1 VLLNLQSN
9 ALKFTPDHGEIRIIC
24 KVDRSQ
30 IGDPGVLEV
39 QVVDNGVGILEEDQR
54 KLFKLFGKIQ

>member
-9 ALKFTPDHGEIRIIC
+9 ALKFTPDNGEIRIIC

-30 IGDPGVLEV
+30 IGDPCILEV
-39 QVVDNGVGILEEDQR
+39 QVIDNGVGILEEDQR
-54 KLFKLFGKIQ
+54 KLFKLFGKI